1 MVIPSLRCRSLS
13 LPELTASTSLDSCLI
28 ASSKLRQIRLPCCMS
43 IDTDGIC
50 AKVSMMSASSYQST
64 ASNLS
69 HLSSRVMTS
78 DPILQEMLSWLSSW
92 TKQNWA
98 DISSSFGFVFSTLN
112 LHTCSDSNV
121 NVLAR
126 LLETINNRADL
137 PCLSTV
143 AVADE

>member
-1 MVIPSLRCRSLS
+1 
-13 LPELTASTSLDSCLI
+13 
-28 ASSKLRQIRLPCCMS
+28 
-43 IDTDGIC
+43 
-50 AKVSMMSASSYQST
+50 
-64 ASNLS
+64 
-69 HLSSRVMTS
+69 MTS